1 MSIDEIKSD
10 GIVKFTCSETM
21 LEQRWTHITLV
32 WAKGMLKTS
41 AVTLYINGKQLA
53 IQKVRLDPTDRKVN
67 VASSPSSFTI
77 SIT

>member
-53 IQKVRLDPTDRKVN
+53 VQKVRLHPSDR
-67 VASSPSSFTI
+67 
-77 SIT
+77 